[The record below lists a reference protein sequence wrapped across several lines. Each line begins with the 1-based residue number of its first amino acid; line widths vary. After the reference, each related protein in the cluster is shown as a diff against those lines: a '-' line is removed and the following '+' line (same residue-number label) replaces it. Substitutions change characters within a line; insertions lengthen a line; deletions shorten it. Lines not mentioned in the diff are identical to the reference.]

1 MASVTADAIQ
11 KSLRI
16 ESLSPDI
23 VVMVGVTQGTPM
35 IFAAAWIVIHSVRIP
50 FNLSSLI
57 IIKIHKS
64 TNRNSFLII

>member
-1 MASVTADAIQ
+1 LNASELMASVTADAIQ

-35 IFAAAWIVIHSVRIP
+35 IFAAA
-50 FNLSSLI
+50 
-57 IIKIHKS
+57 
-64 TNRNSFLII
+64 